1 MEDDE
6 LFASVT
12 ETADQIVAA
21 CDDDAML
28 VLFHRL
34 YAQLAGERNVDV
46 FCALAALVGDW
57 CESIPG
63 MSKDLAL
70 LVFIRL
76 ARRSMDDEPT
86 H

>member
-1 MEDDE
+1 MM
-6 LFASVT
+6 
-12 ETADQIVAA
+12 VAA
-21 CDDDAML
+21 CDESAML

-46 FCALAALVGDW
+46 FCALAELVGEW

-63 MSKDLAL
+63 MSKEMAL

-76 ARRSMDDEPT
+76 ARLSMCDESSD
-86 H
+86 